1 MPTPSDVLN
10 RTSVIIITGGSS
22 GIGSALIKAI
32 LKLRPDIGL
41 CNLSRSKPDFFL
53 GANGVHLPTD
63 LGDSGQLADSA
74 AAISEVLTKFPQGE
88 VILINNSGFGDYG
101 AQFEADAA
109 KQLKMVDLNIRAVV
123 DLTTRLLPQI
133 LDRGG
138 AIVNIASTAAF
149 QTTPY
154 MATYGA
160 TKAFVLNWTLG
171 LNEELRE
178 SKVHAMAVCPGPT
191 RSNFF
196 KAAGFEA
203 PPMQGDSGLNAW
215 LDMTAEEVA
224 DRTLQGLAREKPMIV
239 TGWKNNL
246 IAFIGSKA
254 PKVLGTRLGG
264 AVLRKMRL
272 EQHKAARGSGDG
284 PSSPSVS

>member
-10 RTSVIIITGGSS
+10 CASVIIITGGSS

-32 LKLRPDIGL
+32 IKLRPDIFV

-53 GANGVHLPTD
+53 GEQGVHLPTD
-63 LGDSGQLADSA
+63 LADSQQLADSA
-74 AAISEVLTKFPQGE
+74 AAINELLTDAAPGE

-101 AQFEADAA
+101 AQFEADPA
-109 KQLKMVDLNIRAVV
+109 KQLRMIDLNVRAVV
-123 DLTTRLLPQI
+123 DLTTRLLPQL

-138 AIVNIASTAAF
+138 AVINIASTAAF

-160 TKAFVLNWTLG
+160 TKAFVLSWTLG
-171 LNEELRE
+171 LNEELRG

-196 KAAGFEA
+196 KAAGFEV
-203 PPMQGDSGLNAW
+203 PPMQGQGLNAW
-215 LDMTAEEVA
+215 LDMTADKVA
-224 DRTLQGLAREKPMIV
+224 DYTLQGLAQRKTMVV

-246 IAFIGSKA
+246 IAFFGSKA

-264 AVLRKMRL
+264 AILRKMRL
-272 EQHKAARGSGDG
+272 ELHKK
-284 PSSPSVS
+284 